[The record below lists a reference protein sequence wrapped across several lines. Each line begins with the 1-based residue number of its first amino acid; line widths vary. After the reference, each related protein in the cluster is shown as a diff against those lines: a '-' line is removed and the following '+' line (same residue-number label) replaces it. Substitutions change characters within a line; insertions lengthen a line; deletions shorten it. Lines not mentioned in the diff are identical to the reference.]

1 MQRSGLGLA
10 SPLGP
15 APGPTAREALQ
26 WTCPTAARPPT
37 RGGHGIGGLKGRPAG
52 SRRCSQ
58 ACPPLEGA
66 PASAASVSEAL
77 GVPTSARSH
86 QPGPPTQ
93 SLLHSKAEGAPADA
107 GWAPL
112 GALPEEPGR
121 APPAWQASG
130 GPPPLRPP
138 SPSPTQGTPD
148 PWTTASQHVP
158 HFPRAQGP
166 GTALGGRGHAWW
178 EAKPTLPKGT
188 GHARDPRWAT
198 RSSSETGAPRV
209 TSATRGPAVPPGRG
223 PHAPAVLPR
232 ERGRCPEPF
241 PAPLARPWSTRFRSS
256 PRGQPCCHGP
266 GDWRDCPCGR

>member
-15 APGPTAREALQ
+15 APGPAAREALQ
-26 WTCPTAARPPT
+26 WTCPTAARSPT

-77 GVPTSARSH
+77 DVPTSARSH

-93 SLLHSKAEGAPADA
+93 SLLHSKAEGAPANA

-138 SPSPTQGTPD
+138 SPSPR
-148 PWTTASQHVP
+148 
-158 HFPRAQGP
+158 PRAHQTLGP
-166 GTALGGRGHAWW
+166 LLANTSRISPEPRALEQRLGAGGTRGGKQSPLSRRARATPETPGGR
-178 EAKPTLPKGT
+178 
-188 GHARDPRWAT
+188 
-198 RSSSETGAPRV
+198 
-209 TSATRGPAVPPGRG
+209 PA
-223 PHAPAVLPR
+223 AVLRRARR
-232 ERGRCPEPF
+232 E
-241 PAPLARPWSTRFRSS
+241 
-256 PRGQPCCHGP
+256 
-266 GDWRDCPCGR
+266 